1 MALSVGIIGLPNVG
15 KSTLLNALTQAG
27 VEASNYPFCTKDKNV
42 AIAEVPDEDL
52 LRLDEI
58 LSPEEAIP
66 TAIHLIDIAG
76 LVEGAS
82 KGEGLGNKF
91 LGHVREA
98 DALLHVVRCFENEN
112 VTHISAVP
120 DPVRD
125 VGIVENELL
134 LADLKTAESCLE
146 KSERAFR
153 GGHKE
158 HEPEVK
164 VFKRCEE
171 ILKSGKPLLDEDFS
185 EDEARILEQPQFL
198 TVKPAL
204 YLANVDESDPR
215 GEGAMP
221 KALIEAKGK
230 ECVIPLAVKIE
241 EEISE
246 LPEEEGS
253 AFLEDLGLE
262 ITGLHRVI
270 LGCYGLL
277 GLITFYTI
285 ANNKLRAWQLQEGST
300 APQAAGKVHSDMEK
314 GFIRAE
320 VMALKDLVE
329 LGSRSALQEKGLIH
343 VVGKDYPV
351 KDKDVLQ
358 FHFKA

>member
-1 MALSVGIIGLPNVG
+1 
-15 KSTLLNALTQAG
+15 
-27 VEASNYPFCTKDKNV
+27 
-42 AIAEVPDEDL
+42 
-52 LRLDEI
+52 
-58 LSPEEAIP
+58 
-66 TAIHLIDIAG
+66 
-76 LVEGAS
+76 
-82 KGEGLGNKF
+82 
-91 LGHVREA
+91 
-98 DALLHVVRCFENEN
+98 
-112 VTHISAVP
+112 
-120 DPVRD
+120 
-125 VGIVENELL
+125 
-134 LADLKTAESCLE
+134 
-146 KSERAFR
+146 
-153 GGHKE
+153 
-158 HEPEVK
+158 
-164 VFKRCEE
+164 
-171 ILKSGKPLLDEDFS
+171 
-185 EDEARILEQPQFL
+185 
-198 TVKPAL
+198 
-204 YLANVDESDPR
+204 
-215 GEGAMP
+215 MP

-329 LGSRSALQEKGLIH
+329 LGNRSALQEKGLIH

>member
-27 VEASNYPFCTKDKNV
+27 VEATNYPFCTKDKNV

-52 LRLDEI
+52 VRLDEI

-112 VTHISAVP
+112 VTHVSATP

-158 HEPEVK
+158 NEPEVRF
-164 VFKRCEE
+164 FKRCVEMLNE
-171 ILKSGKPLLDEDFS
+171 GKPLSGEDFS
-185 EDEARILEQPQFL
+185 EDESRILKQTQFM
-198 TVKPAL
+198 TAKPVL

-215 GEGAMP
+215 GEGEMP
-221 KALIEAKGK
+221 AALMQARGK
-230 ECVIPLAVKIE
+230 ERVIPLAVKIE

-246 LPEEEGS
+246 LPEEEG
-253 AFLEDLGLE
+253 AVFLEDLGLKV
-262 ITGLHRVI
+262 TGLHRVI
-270 LGCYGLL
+270 LGCYRLL

-285 ANNKLRAWQLQEGST
+285 ANNKLRAWQLENGSF

-329 LGSRSALQEKGLIH
+329 LGSRQALQEKGLIH
-343 VVGKDYPV
+343 VVGKDYTV
-351 KDKDVLQ
+351 TDRDVLQ